1 MTMELAVDIMRNL
14 LQTGLILSIPI
25 LGTAL
30 VVGLVVSFVQSIT
43 SLQEQTLTFVP
54 KLVCVSLAIVISAN
68 FILKTMTEFC
78 ISMFN
83 LLYYSLETWNTL
95 IKGINMNE
103 ECIGKHLFFFLTKL
117 NLTLFYTHSAIWH
130 DLGYE
135 AFKYEFWTFLYKF
148 CTSSTGIGNY

>member
-30 VVGLVVSFVQSIT
+30 VIGLAVSFIQSIT

-83 LLYYSLETWNTL
+83 LMPT
-95 IKGINMNE
+95 M
-103 ECIGKHLFFFLTKL
+103 
-117 NLTLFYTHSAIWH
+117 AQ
-130 DLGYE
+130 
-135 AFKYEFWTFLYKF
+135 
-148 CTSSTGIGNY
+148 

>member
-30 VVGLVVSFVQSIT
+30 VVGLAVSFIQSIT

-54 KLVCVSLAIVISAN
+54 KLVCVSLAIVLSAN

-78 ISMFN
+78 LSMFN
-83 LLYYSLETWNTL
+83 LMPT
-95 IKGINMNE
+95 M
-103 ECIGKHLFFFLTKL
+103 
-117 NLTLFYTHSAIWH
+117 AQ
-130 DLGYE
+130 
-135 AFKYEFWTFLYKF
+135 
-148 CTSSTGIGNY
+148 

>member
-14 LQTGLILSIPI
+14 LETGLILSIPI

-30 VVGLVVSFVQSIT
+30 VIGLAVSFIQSIT

-83 LLYYSLETWNTL
+83 LMPT
-95 IKGINMNE
+95 M
-103 ECIGKHLFFFLTKL
+103 
-117 NLTLFYTHSAIWH
+117 AQ
-130 DLGYE
+130 
-135 AFKYEFWTFLYKF
+135 
-148 CTSSTGIGNY
+148 